1 MKVTLKTPSKPGRH
15 QGFLHKRQRREGPLH
30 RQLQAWNEMIYKGW
44 GHSMYLSTCLI
55 MSGWWLTMVDLPLW
69 KIWTSVGIMTFP
81 IYEKIKH
88 VPNHQPDVMSG
99 LSPCAHFKGG
109 GIFHFGG
116 GTFEGRKQKSF
127 EGLLG
132 QHLPG
137 KVLSNAPQNRHAV
150 SLCSVEMYIYIYIYV
165 CVYV

>member
-1 MKVTLKTPSKPGRH
+1 MSYIPIKSPLNHLWIRVKVTLKTPSKPGRH

-30 RQLQAWNEMIYKGW
+30 RQLQAWNKMIYKGW
-44 GHSMYLSTCLI
+44 EHSMYQHV
-55 MSGWWLTMVDLPLW
+55 WLVVDLPLW

-137 KVLSNAPQNRHAV
+137 KVLSNAPMRSHFAQ
-150 SLCSVEMYIYIYIYV
+150 
-165 CVYV
+165 